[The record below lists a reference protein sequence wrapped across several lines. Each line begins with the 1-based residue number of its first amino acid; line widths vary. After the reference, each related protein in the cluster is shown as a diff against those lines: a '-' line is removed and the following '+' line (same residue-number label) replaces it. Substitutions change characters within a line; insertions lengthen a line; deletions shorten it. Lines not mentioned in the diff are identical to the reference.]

1 MIQASNAP
9 VTESYRQLAGH
20 TARITAL
27 SWSPHNTDF
36 LVSGSYD
43 GTAQVGGYMS
53 GNTWFVVDPHSALY
67 TRFTHGSYVAHTRL
81 TLSSYLAHTRFTLG
95 SYVAH
100 TRLTLSSFWLI
111 LGSHSAQMW
120 LILGSN
126 SAHTRLTLGSHLIH
140 TRLALSS
147 YAADT
152 RLILLV
158 LSCNLTQIFEW

>member
-53 GNTWFVVDPHSALY
+53 GNTWFVVDPHSA
-67 TRFTHGSYVAHTRL
+67 HTRL
-81 TLSSYLAHTRFTLG
+81 YILG
-95 SYVAH
+95 SHMAH
-100 TRLTLSSFWLI
+100 MWLI
-111 LGSHSAQMW
+111 LGSHSAHIWLILGSHSAHMW
-120 LILGSN
+120 LILGSHSAHFGSYSVHTRLKCGSYSAQTQLILGSR
-126 SAHTRLTLGSHLIH
+126 SAHT
-140 TRLALSS
+140 
-147 YAADT
+147 
-152 RLILLV
+152 
-158 LSCNLTQIFEW
+158 